1 MFLLKLFEG
10 RREKSDDCFFVA
22 AVKRLFKGN
31 DKKVQKYFETSFTQ
45 SQKKSEM

>member
-1 MFLLKLFEG
+1 MKMDIGLSQVYLIFPLRLFEG

-31 DKKVQKYFETSFTQ
+31 DQKSAEIF
-45 SQKKSEM
+45 